1 MAHLVVR
8 REGREIRDKIR
19 TLVVLQT
26 RTLGAPEEAMVGA
39 QIWVVGVKDHQCKV
53 VVGPWAV
60 LEETEVPLVE
70 EEAEGEEVRSLKEDL
85 LGVK

>member
-1 MAHLVVR
+1 
-8 REGREIRDKIR
+8 
-19 TLVVLQT
+19 
-26 RTLGAPEEAMVGA
+26 MVGA

-53 VVGPWAV
+53 VVGPWAGLV
-60 LEETEVPLVE
+60 ETEVPLVE